1 MDQDE
6 SLRDLKVSI
15 GDHLTSIQSD
25 VISEDLMRSTLE
37 RMRPA
42 VLRRLT
48 KRSRKLRKQDA
59 PGGVASDKASG
70 SGVCNGIAAAQGLS
84 VAWARGLYV
93 AISFLAGALLA
104 PVGDGYPMLA
114 VFGPSILV
122 CLGLSV
128 FLQPVATRAEYARL
142 RAPHL
147 ER

>member
-1 MDQDE
+1 MTRVLAAA
-6 SLRDLKVSI
+6 SMTSSVMVSSWLI
-15 GDHLTSIQSD
+15 FRTRLIWGNR
-25 VISEDLMRSTLE
+25 RSSGCGT
-37 RMRPA
+37 P
-42 VLRRLT
+42 LRRLT
-48 KRSRKLRKQDA
+48 KRARKLRKQDA
-59 PGGVASDKASG
+59 PGGVASNKASG

-114 VFGPSILV
+114 VFGLSILV
-122 CLGLSV
+122 YLGLSV